1 MTSKTFSVPDI
12 HCGGCAASIEGAVG
26 KLDGVAEVKVTLDD
40 HTVDVNFD
48 DERRSAAAR
57 VIAEFAASRQVIY
70 FTCHP
75 PSTSKA

>member
-48 DERRSAAAR
+48 EAALPVDSIVDAIESQGYVVAR
-57 VIAEFAASRQVIY
+57 
-70 FTCHP
+70 
-75 PSTSKA
+75 